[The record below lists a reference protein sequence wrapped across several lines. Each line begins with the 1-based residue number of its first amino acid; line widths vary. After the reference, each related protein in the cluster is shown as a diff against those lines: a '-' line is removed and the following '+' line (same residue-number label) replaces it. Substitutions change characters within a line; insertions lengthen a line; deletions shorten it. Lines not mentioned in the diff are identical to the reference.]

1 MSNEIKAEPVVL
13 RAPTST
19 GSHYEEVRLPLTEQ
33 ELARER
39 LRAKVDVLTETVS
52 LKAQLQREPIK
63 MLGGASAVG
72 AVLGLALGSQIRR
85 TKTVYVDANSPI
97 KYQRGLIKA
106 QQQESGSNLGGA
118 LFATLLAAGTRALGN
133 QLVQDRLQAV
143 AEDLLSKAGET
154 SGGKVTGRASTTPA
168 RSQGAGTPARQP
180 SALPPRAAANPAV
193 NRFLKPEQA
202 ASVRTDTAATETTV
216 ISAAPRSWFED
227 SQPAEGGVVR
237 HAEVP
242 GSTVEALADGA
253 PIQQGE
259 LRNPNE
265 R

>member
-85 TKTVYVDANSPI
+85 TKTVYVLS
-97 KYQRGLIKA
+97 LIH
-106 QQQESGSNLGGA
+106 
-118 LFATLLAAGTRALGN
+118 
-133 QLVQDRLQAV
+133 
-143 AEDLLSKAGET
+143 
-154 SGGKVTGRASTTPA
+154 
-168 RSQGAGTPARQP
+168 
-180 SALPPRAAANPAV
+180 
-193 NRFLKPEQA
+193 
-202 ASVRTDTAATETTV
+202 
-216 ISAAPRSWFED
+216 I
-227 SQPAEGGVVR
+227 
-237 HAEVP
+237 
-242 GSTVEALADGA
+242 
-253 PIQQGE
+253 
-259 LRNPNE
+259 
-265 R
+265 